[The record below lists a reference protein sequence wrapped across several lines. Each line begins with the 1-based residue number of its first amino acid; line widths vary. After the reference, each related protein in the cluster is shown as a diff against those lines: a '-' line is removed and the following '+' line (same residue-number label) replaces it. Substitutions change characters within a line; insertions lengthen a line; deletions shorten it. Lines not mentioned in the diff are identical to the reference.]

1 MWPQRE
7 NKGWGNVL
15 IDGFVFNIGCCCWN
29 KQSKCIMMYFPSL
42 FQIAL
47 FKRFTLQTLYPP
59 NIWKT
64 VHLIKHMDKISRSK
78 ILENWVSNFI
88 FLEENWATWWLITY
102 NNSTSQHNFA
112 AAGGGSQQALR
123 FKYLSIMIIG
133 SRAISDTH
141 QKCYGWI
148 EYIFAFVDCCFRE
161 ISIAASFTPSNAVL
175 WSKGTLTLTQVALI
189 EWKICL
195 H

>member
-15 IDGFVFNIGCCCWN
+15 IAGFVFNIGCCCWN
-29 KQSKCIMMYFPSL
+29 KQSKCIMIYFPSL

-47 FKRFTLQTLYPP
+47 FKRFTLQTLYLP
-59 NIWKT
+59 NMENSAFNKT
-64 VHLIKHMDKISRSK
+64 HGQDFRSK
-78 ILENWVSNFI
+78 ILANWVSNFI

-112 AAGGGSQQALR
+112 TAGGGSQQALR
-123 FKYLSIMIIG
+123 FKDLSIRIVG
-133 SRAISDTH
+133 SREISDNLH
-141 QKCYGWI
+141 KCHG
-148 EYIFAFVDCCFRE
+148 FAFVDCCFRE

-175 WSKGTLTLTQVALI
+175 WSKGTLTLTQVGLI